1 METKLKI
8 NVVVDAPNKP
18 IFLLTISERY
28 TELGFQPVKGDLLT
42 IVPEQL
48 QNIYSI
54 SNGPQTSLNTSCV
67 LEVYKREL
75 NPALKQL
82 DVYCSLKK

>member
-1 METKLKI
+1 MENKLKI

-18 IFLLTISERY
+18 IYLLTISERY

-42 IVPEQL
+42 IVPEHAQD
-48 QNIYSI
+48 IHSI
-54 SNGPQTSLNTSCV
+54 SNEAQTSSNTSCV
-67 LEVYKREL
+67 LEVHKREL
-75 NPALKQL
+75 NPVLKQL